1 MSLHDEFEALKHV
14 PHELA
19 AWVKSLIHRVDPTDA
34 PSESVPEAAASPVAE
49 AAPVVAYPAVEGQE
63 HA

>member
-1 MSLHDEFEALKHV
+1 MSLHDEFEALKHL

-34 PSESVPEAAASPVAE
+34 PSEPVAVPEVFAE
-49 AAPVVAYPAVEGQE
+49 AAPDVPAASAPEGAE

>member
-1 MSLHDEFEALKHV
+1 MSLHDEFEALKHL

-34 PSESVPEAAASPVAE
+34 PGEPVAVPEVFDEATP
-49 AAPVVAYPAVEGQE
+49 AAPAPEGAE